1 MAPYL
6 TTVDLS
12 HALWIGGP
20 QASGKSS
27 VARALAERFGLQLYH
42 VDART
47 WVHEARMPPTE
58 FASLTMDER
67 WVHATP
73 ERMLGWF
80 VAHSRHR
87 FRLVLEDLRELP
99 DEPAVVVEGPQ
110 LLPTSVSAVLRS
122 ADQALF
128 LLPGPEAMR
137 ERLLARGPMRATS
150 DGERARANAVERDL
164 LIAAMVEREARE
176 LRLPTLRVDVPLAEV
191 VERAAAQVAPV
202 VERLP
207 RGGDLEAV
215 RRFEE
220 EVRQTQ
226 IRLYEEWLSGATGT
240 SR

>member
-1 MAPYL
+1 
-6 TTVDLS
+6 
-12 HALWIGGP
+12 
-20 QASGKSS
+20 
-27 VARALAERFGLQLYH
+27 
-42 VDART
+42 
-47 WVHEARMPPTE
+47 
-58 FASLTMDER
+58 
-67 WVHATP
+67 
-73 ERMLGWF
+73 
-80 VAHSRHR
+80 
-87 FRLVLEDLRELP
+87 
-99 DEPAVVVEGPQ
+99 
-110 LLPTSVSAVLRS
+110 VLRS

>member
-1 MAPYL
+1 MDPA
-6 TTVDLS
+6 
-12 HALWIGGP
+12 HAVWIGGP

-47 WVHEARMPPTE
+47 WVHEARMPRTE

-67 WVHATP
+67 WVHAAP
-73 ERMLGWF
+73 ERMLAWF
-80 VAHSRHR
+80 VDHSRHR

-110 LLPTSVSAVLRS
+110 LFPTSVSAVLRS
-122 ADQALF
+122 PDQALF
-128 LLPGPEAMR
+128 LLPDRNEMR
-137 ERLLARGPMRATS
+137 ERLLARGPLRATS

-164 LIAAMVEREARE
+164 LIAATFEREARE
-176 LRLPTLRVDVPLAEV
+176 LRLPTLRVDGPLEEIV
-191 VERAAAQVAPV
+191 DRAAAHLEPV

-207 RGGDLEAV
+207 RGGDLAAA